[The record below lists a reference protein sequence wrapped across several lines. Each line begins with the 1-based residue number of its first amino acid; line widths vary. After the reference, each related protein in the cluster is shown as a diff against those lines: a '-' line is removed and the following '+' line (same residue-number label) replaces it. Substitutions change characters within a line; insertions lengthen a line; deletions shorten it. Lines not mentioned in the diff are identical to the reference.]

1 MESLLKCEELEFG
14 HGKGFTSPVD
24 FELQAGEVVA
34 LMGRNGSGK
43 STLLKTLCGKISALG
58 GSVEINGR
66 SLKSLSAVE
75 LAKNVAYIS
84 ISKAAPER
92 MTVAEFVGLGR
103 MPYSNF
109 FDGRSKED
117 LKIVEDALALLQ
129 LENFAERNVCEL
141 SDGERSRVYLAQAVA
156 QQVKV
161 LLLDEPNAFLDI
173 PWSHQLFKTLRQL
186 AAERHMGIIVSTH
199 SMEYASKYCDRVMV
213 VEEKNVQCGTW
224 TDAEQMGWL
233 EWTK

>member
-1 MESLLKCEELEFG
+1 MSILLQSKELEFG
-14 HGKGFTSPVD
+14 YGKRFAAPMN

-43 STLLKTLCGKISALG
+43 STLLKTLSGKIPALG
-58 GSVEINGR
+58 GSVEIGNQ
-66 SLKSLSAVE
+66 SLNTFPATE
-75 LAKNVAYIS
+75 LAKNIAYIS
-84 ISKAAPER
+84 ISRAAPER

-109 FDGRSKED
+109 FDGRTKED
-117 LKIVEDALALLQ
+117 LRIVNDALALLQ
-129 LENFAERNVCEL
+129 LESFADRNVCEL

-156 QQVKV
+156 QQVKI

-173 PWSHQLFKTLRQL
+173 PWSHQLFKTLCQL
-186 AAERHMGIIVSTH
+186 ASDRGMGIIVSTH
-199 SMEYASKYCDRVMV
+199 SMEYASKYCNRVMV
-213 VEEKNVQCGTW
+213 VDCESVPCGSW
-224 TDAEQMGWL
+224 LEAEQKGWL